1 MSEIAIFGA
10 TFDPPTSAHL
20 EIIKYLSEHYDEVIV
35 IPTTVRYYKENKQM
49 FSFNERL
56 NMIKSKVG
64 DAKNIYFYDV
74 ERNADEHWR
83 FYDSLMR
90 TKELYTADTN
100 FTIAMGAD
108 SYLNFKTWSEWETIL
123 KEAKLLVFKRPGYDI
138 SNVDIPAEIVE
149 MDNPASSSAL
159 RKKISEYMSDD
170 DFDTWIDD
178 LSFNKVY
185 DDNYTEEEAIAM
197 GKWWLTKIFKN
208 IIIIMWGKTM
218 KKALAIIDCQNDFID
233 GSMGVGLEKWKPA
246 KNEIYSL
253 INTGDYEN
261 LIFTTDDHPANH
273 CSFKDNGGQWAS
285 HCVVGTEGNK
295 FGYGIAELIPN
306 FTGDVD
312 IISKGR
318 DPNKEEYGVDLLSNE
333 EFKDIEQ
340 VDIVGLC
347 YDYCVAAC
355 AKMTSEAHKDV
366 LVRVIKKGTVAIDE
380 NAKPDFG
387 KALLVME

>member
-35 IPTTVRYYKENKQM
+35 IPTTVRYYKENKHM

-56 NMIKSKVG
+56 NMIKNKVG
-64 DAKNIYFYDV
+64 DTKNIYFYDI
-74 ERNADEHWR
+74 ERTADENWR

-90 TKELYTADTN
+90 TKELYTVDAN
-100 FTIAMGAD
+100 FTVAMGAD

-138 SNVDIPAEIVE
+138 SNVNIPAKIVE

-197 GKWWLTKIFKN
+197 GKW
-208 IIIIMWGKTM
+208 
-218 KKALAIIDCQNDFID
+218 
-233 GSMGVGLEKWKPA
+233 
-246 KNEIYSL
+246 
-253 INTGDYEN
+253 
-261 LIFTTDDHPANH
+261 
-273 CSFKDNGGQWAS
+273 
-285 HCVVGTEGNK
+285 
-295 FGYGIAELIPN
+295 
-306 FTGDVD
+306 
-312 IISKGR
+312 
-318 DPNKEEYGVDLLSNE
+318 
-333 EFKDIEQ
+333 
-340 VDIVGLC
+340 
-347 YDYCVAAC
+347 
-355 AKMTSEAHKDV
+355 
-366 LVRVIKKGTVAIDE
+366 
-380 NAKPDFG
+380 
-387 KALLVME
+387 